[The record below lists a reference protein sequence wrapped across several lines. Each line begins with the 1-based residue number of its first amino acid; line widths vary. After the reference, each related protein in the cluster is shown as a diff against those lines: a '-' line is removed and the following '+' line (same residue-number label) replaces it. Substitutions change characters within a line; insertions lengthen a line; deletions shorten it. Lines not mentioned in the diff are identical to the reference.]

1 MFMIKN
7 HTLPRIQKMLNFT
20 KSFTQQEPIPQ
31 AGIDLA
37 VQVMSTGR
45 LHRYNVD
52 EGEKSL
58 TDLLEIDF
66 AKYMG
71 TDNCLACA
79 SCGYALH
86 IAMRSVGV
94 TADDKVLCN
103 AFTLAPVPGAIH
115 NTGATPVLVDIDE
128 NLRIDLDDLEKKAQQ
143 SGAKYLLLSH
153 MRGHIVDMDRITE
166 ICAKYSLTLIE
177 DCAHTM
183 GAKWKG
189 KLSGTFGDVACF
201 STQTYKH
208 LNSGE
213 GGLLI
218 TPHKAV
224 MAKAIIYSGSY
235 MLYDRHHA
243 APDKSYFK
251 EACLQ
256 IPNYSGRMDNLRAA
270 ILLPQLEKLD
280 NSCKAWN
287 LRYKIVSD
295 VLAKSTKI
303 RLIPRLADEDFV
315 ASSIQFNMKNFSYS
329 DIEAF
334 LLRCSKRGVALKWF
348 GNQQPDN
355 YTSKYDSW
363 SYIENKEALINTDKV
378 LSTLIDMR
386 LPLTFNED
394 DCKLV
399 AKIIIEEAEKTDV

>member
-1 MFMIKN
+1 MFK
-7 HTLPRIQKMLNFT
+7 FT

-31 AGIDLA
+31 EGIDLA
-37 VQVMSTGR
+37 VEVMSTGR

-52 EGEKSL
+52 NGAKSL
-58 TDLLEIDF
+58 TDLLELDF
-66 AKYMG
+66 AAYMG
-71 TDNCLACA
+71 VDNCLACA

-94 TADDKVLCN
+94 TANDKVLCN

-115 NTGATPVLVDIDE
+115 NTGAIPILVDIDE
-128 NLRIDLDDLEKKAQQ
+128 NLRIDLDDLERKAAQ
-143 SGAKYLLLSH
+143 SGAKYFLLSH
-153 MRGHIVDMDRITE
+153 MRGHIADMDKVMQ
-166 ICAKYSLTLIE
+166 ICAKFSLILIE

-218 TPHKAV
+218 TPHNDV
-224 MAKAIIYSGSY
+224 IAKAIIYSGSY
-235 MLYDRHHA
+235 MLYDRHQA
-243 APDKSYFK
+243 APDKSYFE
-251 EACLQ
+251 EARFQ

-270 ILLPQLEKLD
+270 ILLPQLKNLNE
-280 NSCKAWN
+280 SCKAWN
-287 LRYKIVSD
+287 LRYNIVFKALLATDKIS
-295 VLAKSTKI
+295 
-303 RLIPRLADEDFV
+303 LIPRPIDEEFV

-329 DIEAF
+329 DIESF
-334 LLRCSKRGVALKWF
+334 LTRCEKRGVVLKWF
-348 GNQQPDN
+348 GKNAPDN

-363 SYIENKEALINTDKV
+363 SYIDDKKALLNTDKV

-386 LPLTFNED
+386 LPLTFNGA
-394 DCKLV
+394 DCQLI
-399 AKIIIEEAEKTDV
+399 ANIIIEEAELTYE